1 MDDEPTGHS
10 TTWAVQGIPAD
21 AQRMGLDRNTV
32 EGSLVAMAG
41 SLTGARRSHKVVAW
55 ILLAVFAGPL
65 VLTALGWLGL
75 W

>member
-1 MDDEPTGHS
+1 MDDEPTGQS

-41 SLTGARRSHKVVAW
+41 SLSSARRSHKVVAW
-55 ILLAVFAGPL
+55 ILLAVFAGPG
-65 VLTALGWLGL
+65 VLTVLEWLGL